1 MKYGLD
7 EDNAE
12 EEKEIHK
19 SITGK
24 DFDKINYTIRKSQ
37 VSPKKKDLNYNSSSP

>member
-1 MKYGLD
+1 MFDEFQEPKMKYGLN
-7 EDNAE
+7 EDNNE

-24 DFDKINYTIRKSQ
+24 DFDKINYSLRKTEN
-37 VSPKKKDLNYNSSSP
+37 SP